1 MAKVK
6 VTQVVSTNGATER
19 QKANLLTLGLRR
31 IHQTVE
37 FELTPIRKGMLE
49 KVRHLVKIEEI

>member
-6 VTQVVSTNGATER
+6 VTQVISTNGATDR
-19 QKANLLTLGLRR
+19 QKANLLSLGLRR

-37 FELTPIRKGMLE
+37 FELTPVLKLKKFKE
-49 KVRHLVKIEEI
+49 D